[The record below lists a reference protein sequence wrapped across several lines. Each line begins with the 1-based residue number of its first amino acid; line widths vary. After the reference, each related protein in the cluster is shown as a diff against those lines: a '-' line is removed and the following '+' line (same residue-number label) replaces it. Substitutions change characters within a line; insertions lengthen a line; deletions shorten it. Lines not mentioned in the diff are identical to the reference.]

1 MKKICYIGDTH
12 IGKRFKTG
20 VPLNRLGEREEL
32 IYKLFEEQLNQEAD
46 AIIHLGDLFDTPTVS
61 YDDLMRTFA
70 LIKDAA
76 TKHPLCHYIFLAG
89 NHDLSKETEKTCAFK
104 VLSYLLKVQSNVSFV
119 YDEPEYFPAINADI
133 WPYMSY
139 DKIREKFR
147 GTLPNKQDICCGHFD
162 EPFPTDIFELYKE
175 VHTGHIHIPKQ
186 VNNITVHGSIIPM
199 NFGEDPQGELYRTVT
214 LEQFEEIINN
224 PLDEQW
230 QDYCYRVILKD
241 GEVLPEGISC
251 RQLISI
257 KEEIISA
264 PDFNEEVIFEET
276 LDMEKLFHEALDVLG
291 LFDQIY
297 NKYLQLKLEQKDV

>member
-89 NHDLSKETEKTCAFK
+89 NHDISKEAEKTCAFK
-104 VLSYLLKVQSNVSFV
+104 VLSYLLKIQANVSFV

-139 DKIREKFR
+139 DQIKEKLR
-147 GTLPNKQDICCGHFD
+147 GTPPKNEDICCGHFD
-162 EPFPTDIFELYKE
+162 EPFPTYIFGPYKE
-175 VHTGHIHIPKQ
+175 VHTGHIHISNQ
-186 VNNITVHGSIIPM
+186 VDNITIHGSIIPM

-230 QDYCYRVILKD
+230 QDYCYRVILKE
-241 GEVLPEGISC
+241 GEVLPEGINC

-276 LDMEKLFHEALDVLG
+276 LDMEKLFHEALDELG